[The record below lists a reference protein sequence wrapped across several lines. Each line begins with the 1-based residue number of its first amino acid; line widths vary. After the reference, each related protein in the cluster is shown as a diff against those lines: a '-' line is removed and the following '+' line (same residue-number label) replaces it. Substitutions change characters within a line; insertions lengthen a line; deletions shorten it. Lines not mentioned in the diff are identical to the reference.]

1 MYETKIE
8 DIIKAQNGDEQVM
21 EEILKKNEGLTWSI
35 VKRFYG
41 RGHEKEDLYQI
52 GCVGFIKAIKRFDV
66 NFDVRIS
73 TYAVPYILGEIKRY
87 IRDDGLIRV
96 SRSIKELL
104 AKIKEVQR
112 EYMMKEG
119 REVGITEL
127 ADILKV
133 SKEEIAVALDSDR
146 PLESIQE
153 EAYQGNQ
160 GDGKTNKIERIRVGK
175 DETSSVIDKICLQ
188 DMINE
193 LETRE
198 KEIIVLRYYK
208 EKTQTEVA
216 KILGINQV
224 QVSRIEK
231 RILQSMKKKLM
242 VVGES

>member
-1 MYETKIE
+1 M
-8 DIIKAQNGDEQVM
+8 
-21 EEILKKNEGLTWSI
+21 
-35 VKRFYG
+35 
-41 RGHEKEDLYQI
+41 
-52 GCVGFIKAIKRFDV
+52 
-66 NFDVRIS
+66 
-73 TYAVPYILGEIKRY
+73 
-87 IRDDGLIRV
+87 
-96 SRSIKELL
+96 
-104 AKIKEVQR
+104 
-112 EYMMKEG
+112 
-119 REVGITEL
+119 
-127 ADILKV
+127 

-160 GDGKTNKIERIRVGK
+160 GDGKTSKIERIRVGK
-175 DETSSVIDKICLQ
+175 DETASVIDKICLQ

>member
-1 MYETKIE
+1 MQMT
-8 DIIKAQNGDEQVM
+8 
-21 EEILKKNEGLTWSI
+21 
-35 VKRFYG
+35 
-41 RGHEKEDLYQI
+41 
-52 GCVGFIKAIKRFDV
+52 
-66 NFDVRIS
+66 
-73 TYAVPYILGEIKRY
+73 
-87 IRDDGLIRV
+87 
-96 SRSIKELL
+96 
-104 AKIKEVQR
+104 
-112 EYMMKEG
+112 
-119 REVGITEL
+119 TEL

-160 GDGKTNKIERIRVGK
+160 GDGKTSKIERIRVGK
-175 DETSSVIDKICLQ
+175 DETASVIDKICLQ

>member
-1 MYETKIE
+1 
-8 DIIKAQNGDEQVM
+8 
-21 EEILKKNEGLTWSI
+21 
-35 VKRFYG
+35 
-41 RGHEKEDLYQI
+41 
-52 GCVGFIKAIKRFDV
+52 
-66 NFDVRIS
+66 
-73 TYAVPYILGEIKRY
+73 
-87 IRDDGLIRV
+87 
-96 SRSIKELL
+96 
-104 AKIKEVQR
+104 
-112 EYMMKEG
+112 MMKEG

-160 GDGKTNKIERIRVGK
+160 GDGKTSKIERIRVGK
-175 DETSSVIDKICLQ
+175 DETASVIDKICLQ